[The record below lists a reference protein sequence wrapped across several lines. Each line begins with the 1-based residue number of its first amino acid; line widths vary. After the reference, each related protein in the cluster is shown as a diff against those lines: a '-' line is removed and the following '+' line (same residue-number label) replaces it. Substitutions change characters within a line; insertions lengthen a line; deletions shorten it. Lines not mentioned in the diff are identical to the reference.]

1 MAYRTVDTLIYSDN
15 FIADLDCKGKFFFV
29 YLLTNSKTTQI
40 GVYEFNKRTAS
51 FELDID
57 IEDIEKYIKLFTEK
71 EKITIDNTTDEI
83 MLNNWYRYNFINLN
97 INQIKHVAGEFVKIK
112 SDEIKIS
119 LLERFKQTSTSSKTV
134 ELINSIHGKNSN
146 VLGDIAKLFPDR
158 INLLLS
164 DLDFK
169 DTPIDSLSNG
179 YDKGMDSLS
188 AEETMAMQGGIA
200 EETTPMDRDI
210 AIQSHNN
217 SIQNNSKHN
226 ITTHSSEVP
235 QEVQKDTST
244 KNDYEEFSNQFN
256 ILVEKWNESEMG
268 IKKPVNKTNSQM
280 QSNAFKLLQNY
291 NTDII
296 LEVMEH
302 IPSNRWYLGEIPNE
316 DGNVFN
322 ISFTW
327 FLDINNFND
336 VMRKLPDYKPY

>member
-15 FIADLDCKGKFFFV
+15 FIADLDCKGKLFFV

-146 VLGDIAKLFPDR
+146 VLVNIAKLFPDR

-226 ITTHSSEVP
+226 ITTHSSEVHQDELSP
-235 QEVQKDTST
+235 
-244 KNDYEEFSNQFN
+244 KNDYKEFSKQFN
-256 ILVEKWNESEMG
+256 VLVEEWNKSEMAMERP
-268 IKKPVNKTNSQM
+268 ITKTTTQM
-280 QSNAFKLLQNY
+280 QNNAFKLLQKY

-302 IPSNRWYLGEIPNE
+302 IPSNRWYLGEIPNA
-316 DGNVFN
+316 DGEVFN

-327 FLDINNFND
+327 FLDINNFED
-336 VMRKLPDYKPY
+336 IMKKLPDYVPY